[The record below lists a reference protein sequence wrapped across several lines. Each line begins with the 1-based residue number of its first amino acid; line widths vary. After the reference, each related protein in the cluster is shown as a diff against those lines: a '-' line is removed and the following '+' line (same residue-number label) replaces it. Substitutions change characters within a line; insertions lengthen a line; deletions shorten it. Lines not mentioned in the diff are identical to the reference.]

1 MKTTGNENNNFT
13 VVPACLANGSKL
25 KPIDICK
32 RKTMPKEPIPSQIV
46 VHVREKG
53 WMDQVG
59 MKLWNEK
66 VWRRHEGGLLKKK
79 SILVYDMFKTH
90 LMDSIFFK
98 LRDHNTDVAII
109 PGGLT
114 SQLQPLDVSLNKPFK
129 EKVCVMWSERI
140 AGNERREFTKGGK
153 LRKKHLSLC
162 GATGY

>member
-1 MKTTGNENNNFT
+1 MAMRCHKLGNMDETPMNFDMPATHTVHPTGEKNIIMKTTGNENNHFT

-66 VWRRHEGGLLKKK
+66 VWRRREGGLLKKK
-79 SILVYDMFKTH
+79 SLLVYDMFKTH
-90 LMDSIFFK
+90 LMDSIFFLTTRSQYRCCYNARRPHK
-98 LRDHNTDVAII
+98 PVTTLRCITQQA
-109 PGGLT
+109 L
-114 SQLQPLDVSLNKPFK
+114 
-129 EKVCVMWSERI
+129 
-140 AGNERREFTKGGK
+140 
-153 LRKKHLSLC
+153 
-162 GATGY
+162 